1 MKYNTKEIMCKAW
14 EIYRATDQGD
24 GIRPIFSLCLKM
36 AWENAKNAP
45 ERVME
50 SWRAMTEMQQYNM
63 LKANVRRAAKDEIK
77 YSTED
82 HYNEFNEDVAWLM
95 QSHDLDGFVNDAW
108 LKLAEALDEDHLE
121 ELNERRAEA
130 GKMNIS
136 LVSLVYRAAAYAIRS
151 VYRAEIKHVRARVQV
166 VKDKNGDE
174 VEYIDTMASSRRDNT
189 EAAAMA
195 AVGLEQFLNSRDEID
210 RIIIEAKR
218 DGYTQKE
225 IAAMVGISDVAIH
238 KRMKKI
244 RAAGVEAGLCMEEK
258 AA

>member
-1 MKYNTKEIMCKAW
+1 MKYDTRAIMCKAW
-14 EIYRATDQGD
+14 DLFRASDEGESSSRSFGT
-24 GIRPIFSLCLKM
+24 CLKM
-36 AWENAKNAP
+36 AWANAKNEPA
-45 ERVME
+45 RVVA
-50 SWRAMTEMQQYNM
+50 SWRAMTEKQQYNM
-63 LKANVRRAAKDEIK
+63 LKANVRRAAKDEIR

-82 HYNEFNEDVAWLM
+82 HYNEFNEDIAWLM
-95 QSHDLDGFVNDAW
+95 QAHDLDGFVNDAW
-108 LKLAEALDEDHLE
+108 LKLMEALDEDHLE
-121 ELNERRAEA
+121 QLNERRAET

-136 LVSLVYRAAAYAIRS
+136 LVSLVYRSACYAIRC
-151 VYRAEIKHVRARVQV
+151 VYRAEVKHVRARVQV
-166 VKDKNGDE
+166 VKDKNGDD

-218 DGYTQKE
+218 DGYTLKE
-225 IAAMVGISDVAIH
+225 IAAMVGISEVAIH

-244 RAAGVEAGLCMEEK
+244 KAAGVEAGLAIEEK